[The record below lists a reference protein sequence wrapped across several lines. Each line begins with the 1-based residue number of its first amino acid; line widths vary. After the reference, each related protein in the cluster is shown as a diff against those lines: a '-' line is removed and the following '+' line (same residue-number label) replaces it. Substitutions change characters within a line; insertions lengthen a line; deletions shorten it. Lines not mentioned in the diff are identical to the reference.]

1 MRSIINSK
9 IIDFEKMANTSM
21 SLIVMLFYAVAVMA
35 CCMLIDYVWKRV
47 FGKMNKKITT
57 FVCEK
62 TYRMWNKIIVF
73 LMS

>member
-1 MRSIINSK
+1 MRKIFNSQIIN
-9 IIDFEKMANTSM
+9 FEKMADTCI
-21 SLIVMLFYAVAVMA
+21 SLVIMFFYAVAVMA

>member
-1 MRSIINSK
+1 MKERNGSFDLLK
-9 IIDFEKMANTSM
+9 C
-21 SLIVMLFYAVAVMA
+21 L
-35 CCMLIDYVWKRV
+35 CMLIDYIWKRV

-62 TYRMWNKIIVF
+62 TYRMWNKIVVF